1 MKTLRGYLRGAEF
14 LRIKNHIE
22 NFFFVCFHTFL
33 FFGIT
38 FKTHN
43 TADYSLLLFV
53 TPLHTHTYRT
63 GTISY
68 WVFFTPCTKLKTMK
82 NYFGKMLVN
91 ACTSQQA
98 APVNCQ
104 NGKSLL
110 RSRMCVRVGTDT
122 QYSERFFLGKYLR
135 IRGLSLRK
143 KCFSI
148 GGISKNCMISEAW
161 VCKCISAFTS

>member
-1 MKTLRGYLRGAEF
+1 M
-14 LRIKNHIE
+14 
-22 NFFFVCFHTFL
+22 FVFTRFCSSESL
-33 FFGIT
+33 S
-38 FKTHN
+38 KDN

-68 WVFFTPCTKLKTMK
+68 WVFFRPRTKLKKMK
-82 NYFGKMLVN
+82 NYLGK
-91 ACTSQQA
+91 C
-98 APVNCQ
+98 
-104 NGKSLL
+104 LL
-110 RSRMCVRVGTDT
+110 TLSHRSRPQLSTARMGRAYFNGGCVCVWVRVSLSFT
-122 QYSERFFLGKYLR
+122 QYSETRFFLGKYLR
-135 IRGLSLRK
+135 ISGLSLRK